1 MKNAGSTVILYFEYA
16 NECFDFFRY
25 AKKAQENIKIYEN
38 SLAFSVKVDS
48 AVLFDNHKYIYTKN
62 ELLSKL
68 LYEKV
73 EDMRFNNEKADEKE
87 LDLVALIQ
95 FTDDMMLSIYA
106 MPLRPEIEKIEDM
119 VGHITGKYMTLV
131 GEKFKDPDK
140 NKIALIKLVL
150 NYSIEMQQVL
160 RKFGLEDSTLTRLNV
175 ILMNIN
181 KKSFFNN
188 SAEVINRILDGLGE
202 PANLRSVFV
211 DFYKTLNSFVQVFGL
226 FSDFEGFESVLAE
239 FFRRAHIFFLYN
251 LEKIVMSPKFEV
263 DLDELVVFMNN
274 CLSSRADNKKF
285 LDQLIGVYP
294 ELNLAYIREIMNF
307 KMQFARL
314 GKKALE
320 KAKSEISRQIQSHF
334 VECNLENMDLSVRVR
349 RACRKALRVRED
361 VNRFYKPKIQKTIL
375 LEIMGGFMRTVLSS
389 SDEQIAEHLT
399 DGLRSVENVL
409 EEFKGGFGVE
419 AQKKFLKILDR
430 FFRTSNLST
439 VEICLGQM
447 TTLSGLYLHD
457 HTVLA
462 FIECKNYKRTRMNA
476 QKVKELWQPIML
488 NEKRILEKMKLKERR
503 RDKAQRLLSIWANVV
518 VFAKRLKWRVRKKRT
533 QDVYQSEH
541 SRKIASV
548 QEVRPHKELSVD
560 DFFNKIKAV
569 LVGFFCFKKELG
581 VLQKYGIY
589 DLAKDPEY
597 ILKTVND
604 EFYAKVFLRFMNQKV
619 YLKAEER
626 NHFVKI
632 ILPKKIRKFQLV
644 ESDGKRGLYLEYDQ
658 NLHIIFKVYKS
669 SRCNFVFQS
678 FNKLINRALKVKL
691 VPEDKVLRD
700 VTREENVKK
709 KSSFLTK
716 LYLLTKY
723 EFKYPGI
730 RRTVKDV
737 AHQKDS
743 NLLQTF
749 DIKKLWNIGFGKR
762 KFTQEVG
769 RDVDAIDSVAYN
781 YDFDNNFKAYG
792 FDDPE
797 AKSYEQSVAKRMVGA
812 GMRGLADVTES
823 PSSGRNL

>member
-1 MKNAGSTVILYFEYA
+1 MIDSSKCAVVMKNAGSTVILYFEYA

-25 AKKAQENIKIYEN
+25 SKKAQENIKIYEN
-38 SLAFSVKVDS
+38 SLAFSVVVDS

-68 LYEKV
+68 LYEKI
-73 EDMRFNNEKADEKE
+73 EDFRFSNEQADEKE
-87 LDLVALIQ
+87 LDLVALIR
-95 FTDDMMLSIYA
+95 FTDEMMLSIYA

-140 NKIALIKLVL
+140 NKVALIKLVL

-160 RKFGLEDSTLTRLNV
+160 KKFGLEDSTLTRLNV

-188 SAEVINRILDGLGE
+188 SAEVINRILDGLQD
-202 PANLRSVFV
+202 PVNLRSVFV
-211 DFYKTLNSFVQVFGL
+211 DFYKTLNSFIQVFGL

-251 LEKIVMSPKFEV
+251 LEKIVMSPQFKV
-263 DLDELVVFMNN
+263 DLNELVIFMNN

-285 LDQLIGVYP
+285 LDQLTSIYP
-294 ELNLAYIREIMNF
+294 ELNLSYIREIMNF
-307 KMQFARL
+307 KMQLARL

-320 KAKSEISRQIQSHF
+320 KAKAEIRSEIQSHF
-334 VECNLENMDLSVRVR
+334 QECNLEIMDLSVRVR
-349 RACRKALRVRED
+349 KASRRALHVRENVD
-361 VNRFYKPKIQKTIL
+361 RFYKPKIQKTIL
-375 LEIMGGFMRTVLSS
+375 LEIMSGFLRTVLSS
-389 SDEQIAEHLT
+389 SDEQIQKHLQ
-399 DGLRSVENVL
+399 DGLKSVENVL
-409 EEFKGGFGVE
+409 DEFKGGFGVE
-419 AQKKFLKILDR
+419 AQKKFLKILER
-430 FFRTSNLST
+430 FFKTSNMST
-439 VEICLGQM
+439 IEMCLGQM

-462 FIECKNYKRTRMNA
+462 FIECKSYKYTRLDA
-476 QKVKELWQPIML
+476 KQVKELWQPIMV
-488 NEKRILEKMKLKERR
+488 NEKRILEKMKLKEKRK
-503 RDKAQRLLSIWANVV
+503 DAAQRLLSIWANVV
-518 VFAKRLKWRVRKKRT
+518 VFTKKLKWKLKKKKSQT
-533 QDVYQSEH
+533 NYQTEL
-541 SRKIASV
+541 SRKVASI

-569 LVGFFCFKKELG
+569 LVGFFCFKKQLD

-589 DLAKDPEY
+589 DLKKDPEY

-604 EFYAKVFLRFMNQKV
+604 EFFAKVFLRFMNQKV

-626 NHFVKI
+626 NHFLKI
-632 ILPKKIRKFQLV
+632 ILPKKIRKFQLL
-644 ESDGKRGLYLEYDQ
+644 DTGNLKGLYLEYDQ
-658 NLHIIFKVYKS
+658 DLHVIFKVYKG

-691 VPEDKVLRD
+691 VPEEKGLRD
-700 VTREENVKK
+700 VSREEHAKK
-709 KSSFLTK
+709 KSSFLAK

-723 EFKYPGI
+723 EFKYPSI
-730 RRTVKDV
+730 RDAVKD
-737 AHQKDS
+737 APREAES
-743 NLLQTF
+743 NLLKNWG
-749 DIKKLWNIGFGKR
+749 IKKLWNIGFGKR

-769 RDVDAIDSVAYN
+769 RDADAPDQVAYN
-781 YDFDNNFKAYG
+781 YNFDQNFKAYG

-797 AKSYEQSVAKRMVGA
+797 AKSYEQSLAKRMVRA
-812 GMRGLADVTES
+812 E
-823 PSSGRNL
+823 